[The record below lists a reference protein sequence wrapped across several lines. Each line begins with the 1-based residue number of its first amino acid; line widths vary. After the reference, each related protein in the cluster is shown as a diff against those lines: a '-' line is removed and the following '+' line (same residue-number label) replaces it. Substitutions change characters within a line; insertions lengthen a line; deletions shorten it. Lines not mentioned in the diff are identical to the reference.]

1 MITSRNNRFTQGGNY
16 RSLLI
21 VAALFCA
28 VSSARADNVWTY
40 DSSTNPKTISNGNW
54 TIQLIN
60 DYTDIESGVI
70 QLGNITAGSGVLDLR
85 SLKVGGN
92 PITSIMFHSNSGAYA
107 TSWKT
112 WDISDFLIDAFD
124 SVAADRHNTLVF
136 GGNSNIK
143 NIEISGGNVTSFSI
157 ELSGMKGLTNAVIRL
172 PALQTFGASNQDS
185 GFYNC
190 TALKRVVLDCP
201 KLYSLGQN
209 VYGNCTALEGD
220 VGDYIPSG
228 VTNFFKNG
236 QFSAVGVTGTL
247 VLDNLQ
253 SANFQSFAGVDSVRI
268 TFSGTTL
275 YNTSPFNGRD
285 VLKDVTYIAP
295 ECTNMQFNSQ
305 YVWNNCNSIT
315 NVTLYIPKVEAVFR
329 WPKSVKTYWFQNE
342 ALSAEIVNGICN
354 FSGTEMRTIATY
366 GTIYCSKRMGW
377 KDIATEMTD
386 DEKAAA
392 PDGCFGVFKDTNAYN
407 QSYGMWM
414 VDRDSP
420 YYKESGFVIMVR

>member
-16 RSLLI
+16 CSLLI
-21 VAALFCA
+21 AAALFCA

-70 QLGNITAGSGVLDLR
+70 QLGNIAAGSGVLDLR
-85 SLKVGGN
+85 NMTVDGSA
-92 PITSIMFHSNSGAYA
+92 ITSIKFHSNSGAYA
-107 TSWKT
+107 KSWQT

-124 SVAADRHNTLVF
+124 SVAADGHNTLTF
-136 GGNSNIK
+136 GTNQNLK
-143 NIEISGGNVTSFSI
+143 NIEITGGNVTSIDGFAS
-157 ELSGMKGLTNAVIRL
+157 MTGLTNALIRL
-172 PALQTFGASNQDS
+172 PNLVKLGSNMNS

-190 TALKRVVLDCP
+190 TALKKVVLDCP
-201 KLYSLGQN
+201 NLTWMGQN
-209 VYGNCTALEGD
+209 IYYGCNLLEGD

-228 VTNFFKNG
+228 VTNFFQNG

-275 YNTSPFNGRD
+275 YNTSPFNGRN

-315 NVTLYIPKVEAVFR
+315 NVTLYIPKVEAVYR
-329 WPKSVKTYWFQNE
+329 WPSSVKTYWFQNE

-366 GTIYCSKRMGW
+366 GTIYCSKKMGW
-377 KDIATEMTD
+377 KALASDMTD

-407 QSYGMWM
+407 QPYGMWM

>member
-21 VAALFCA
+21 AAALFCA

-40 DSSTNPKTISNGNW
+40 DSSTKTISNGNW

-60 DYTDIESGVI
+60 DYTDIESGII

-92 PITSIMFHSNSGAYA
+92 PITSIKFHSNSGAYA

-124 SVAADRHNTLVF
+124 SVAADGHNTLTF
-136 GGNSNIK
+136 GTNQNLK
-143 NIEISGGNVTSFSI
+143 NIEITGGNVTSIDGFAS
-157 ELSGMKGLTNAVIRL
+157 MAGLTNALIRL
-172 PALQTFGASNQDS
+172 PNLVKFGNNANQ

-190 TALKRVVLDCP
+190 TALKKVVLDCP
-201 KLYSLGQN
+201 NLTWMGQN
-209 VYGNCTALEGD
+209 IYNGCNLLEGD
-220 VGDYIPSG
+220 VGDYIPAS
-228 VTNFFKNG
+228 VTNFYNG
-236 QFSAVGVTGTL
+236 GQYASPDVRGTL
-247 VLDNLQ
+247 VLNNLQ
-253 SANFQSFAGVDSVRI
+253 SANFQSFSGVENAKITYTGTSLAGAAGFRGMS
-268 TFSGTTL
+268 S
-275 YNTSPFNGRD
+275 
-285 VLKDVTYIAP
+285 LKDVTFVAP
-295 ECTNMQFNSQ
+295 ECTNLVFNGS
-305 YVWNNCNSIT
+305 YVWIDCTAIT
-315 NVTLYIPKVEAVFR
+315 NVTFYVPKVEAVYR
-329 WPKSVKTYWFQNE
+329 WPSSVKTYWFQNE

-354 FSGTEMRTIATY
+354 FSGTGMLTIATY

-377 KDIATEMTD
+377 KALASEMTD

-392 PDGCFGVFKDTNAYN
+392 PDGCFGVFKAMDSYN
-407 QSYGMWM
+407 RPYGMWM

>member
-21 VAALFCA
+21 AAALFCA

-70 QLGNITAGSGVLDLR
+70 QLGNIAAGSGVLDLR
-85 SLKVGGN
+85 NMTVDGSA
-92 PITSIMFHSNSGAYA
+92 ITSIKFHSNSGAYA

-124 SVAADRHNTLVF
+124 SVAADGHNTLTF
-136 GGNSNIK
+136 GTNQNLK
-143 NIEISGGNVTSFSI
+143 NIEITGGNVTSIDGFAS
-157 ELSGMKGLTNAVIRL
+157 MTGLTNALIRL
-172 PALQTFGASNQDS
+172 PNLVKLGINMNS

-190 TALKRVVLDCP
+190 TALKKVVLDCP
-201 KLYSLGQN
+201 NLTWMGQN
-209 VYGNCTALEGD
+209 IYYGCNLLEGD

-228 VTNFFKNG
+228 VTNFFQNS

-275 YNTSPFNGRD
+275 YNTSPFNGRN

-329 WPKSVKTYWFQNE
+329 WPSSVKTYWFQNE

-354 FSGTEMRTIATY
+354 FSGTGMRTIATY
-366 GTIYCSKRMGW
+366 GTIYCSKKMGW
-377 KDIATEMTD
+377 KALASDMTD
-386 DEKAAA
+386 DEKVAA
-392 PDGCFGVFKDTNAYN
+392 PDGCFGVFKAMNSYN
-407 QSYGMWM
+407 QPYGMWM